1 MEPVDTKRIERLIAD
16 LDDERFQ
23 VREQATRELQALA
36 ERAAPALRKAQAG
49 KPTLEM
55 RRRLDA
61 LLDRL
66 DGTSPSTETVRQ
78 IRAVEALEFIG
89 NAEAR
94 RLLDKLAAGPAE
106 TRLAQEAKAATVRL
120 TKRASIP

>member
-1 MEPVDTKRIERLIAD
+1 MDAKRVERLIAD
-16 LDDERFQ
+16 LDDGRFQ
-23 VREQATRELQALA
+23 VREQATKELEALA
-36 ERAAPALRKAQAG
+36 DRAAPALCKALAG
-49 KPTLEM
+49 DPSPEA
-55 RRRLDA
+55 RRRLSS
-61 LLDRL
+61 LRDRL
-66 DGTSPSTETVRQ
+66 EGGRLSAETVRQ